1 MKRIRRFGRELLGT
15 NEGKLVKVLH
25 AQVDCAINGTEL
37 AHQLVNGRVDS
48 GEARRAMAE
57 IEHAGDHHR
66 ARLVDA
72 LGRSLV
78 TPFDREDLF
87 RLSRSIDDV
96 LDNLR
101 DFTREYDLYGSPDG
115 SPCAPVMVAI
125 EDGLQRLREAIGHMI
140 EQPTSLTQGALSAKK
155 VGNQVRQEY
164 QAAMA
169 VLLDTDEVT
178 SELLKQREL
187 LRRLDLV
194 GLRIG
199 ESADALA
206 DGAMKRS
213 H

>member
-1 MKRIRRFGRELLGT
+1 MRRIRRFGRELFGA
-15 NEGKLVKVLH
+15 NESKLVKILH
-25 AQVDCAINGTEL
+25 AQIDCALTGTRLAYEL
-37 AHQLVNGRVDS
+37 VEGRVDS
-48 GEARRAMAE
+48 EVARRRMGE
-57 IEHAGDHHR
+57 IEHAGDRQR

-72 LGRSLV
+72 LSRSLV

-101 DFTREYDLYGSPDG
+101 DFAREYDLYASPAG
-115 SPCAPVMVAI
+115 GPCAPVLLAI
-125 EDGLQRLREAIGHMI
+125 EDGLERLREAIGHMI
-140 EQPTSLTQGALSAKK
+140 KRPTSLTRGALAAKK
-155 VGNQVRQEY
+155 VGNLVRQEY
-164 QAAMA
+164 QEALSS
-169 VLLDTDEVT
+169 LLDTDTVT
-178 SELLKQREL
+178 PQLLKQREL